1 MNSSESSAA
10 EDILELIVRNP
21 YNQNVPVD
29 EFYRVINHFYGMG
42 RDEFATAIRVLDEE
56 KLVDFAHDT
65 AGDIERMVTVTE
77 KGTNLAVFLFPDVFY
92 GITTTPKPLFCP

>member
-1 MNSSESSAA
+1 MHSSESSAV
-10 EDILELIVRNP
+10 EDILELLVRNP

-56 KLVDFAHDT
+56 KLVDFAHDE
-65 AGDIERMVTVTE
+65 AGDIEMMVAVTE
-77 KGTNLAVFLFPDVFY
+77 KGTNLAAFLFPAIFY
-92 GITTTPKPLFCP
+92 GIKTAPKPLFCQ

>member
-1 MNSSESSAA
+1 MNSSKSSAA

-21 YNQNVPVD
+21 YNQNVQVD
-29 EFYRVINHFYGMG
+29 EFYRVINHFYGLE
-42 RDEFATAIRVLDEE
+42 RDAFDKAIRVLDEE
-56 KLVDFAHDT
+56 KLVDFAHDA
-65 AGDIERMVTVTE
+65 AGDIEMMVAVTE